1 MIRSGWVG
9 GALALVL
16 VATGCTPTTP
26 AVDGDEGGDSDRL
39 AAFYQQDIDWRECG
53 EGFECGGYEVPLDYD
68 DPGGERLEIAVKR
81 LPASGSDVLGSLVV
95 NPGGPGG
102 SGYEYVD
109 AATGAVSRQVRE
121 RFDVVGFDPRGVGR
135 SAPLTCL
142 DSGELDEF
150 IAMDYDSEGDGADPA
165 DVSAAG
171 LKELE
176 AENRAFVEGCR
187 EQSGDL
193 MLHVGTANVARD
205 MDVLRAVLG
214 DEGLTFLGKSYGTY
228 IGTQYADLF
237 PERVRA
243 LVLDGAI
250 DPAMDQ
256 LELSVQQAQG
266 FETALRAFVADCLD
280 TTECPLGDED
290 ASVED
295 GVGKLVGL
303 MEKAGEKPLR
313 NTTGDGREVNR
324 TRAELGVMAALYSE
338 SFWPRVRS
346 ALADAFEGDGTAL
359 LMLGDDLYERA
370 DEDSYE
376 NSAAALV
383 AVNCSDHPSP
393 RDIGA
398 YEEAVDQAAEE
409 APVFGPSLT
418 WGALTCA
425 YWPEEAVA
433 EPEPMD
439 APGAAPILVIG
450 TTRDSATPYEWA
462 ERLAKGLESGV
473 LLTREGDGHTG
484 YRKGSLCVDDAVDA
498 YLLEGTPPDDGT
510 VCTE

>member
-1 MIRSGWVG
+1 MIKTGWVG

-16 VATGCTPTTP
+16 VATGCTAATS
-26 AVDGDEGGDSDRL
+26 VGGEDSGGDSEPL
-39 AAFYQQDIDWRECG
+39 AAFYQQDIEWQGCG
-53 EGFECGGYEVPLDYD
+53 EDFECGSYEVPLDYD
-68 DPGGERLEIAVKR
+68 DPAGERLEIAVKR
-81 LPASGSDVLGSLVV
+81 LPASGSDVLGSLVI

-102 SGYEYVD
+102 SGYDYVD
-109 AATGAVSRQVRE
+109 AASGVVSRPVRE

-142 DSGELDEF
+142 DSDELDEF
-150 IAMDYDSEGDGADPA
+150 VAMDYGGGGGGSDPA

-171 LKELE
+171 LADMEE
-176 AENRAFVEGCR
+176 ANRAFVEGCR
-187 EQSGDL
+187 ERSGDL
-193 MLHVGTANVARD
+193 MLHVGTADVARD

-214 DEGLTFLGKSYGTY
+214 DEGLTYLGKSYGTY
-228 IGTQYADLF
+228 IGTRYADLF

-250 DPAMDQ
+250 DPDMDQ

-290 ASVED
+290 ATVDD
-295 GVGKLVGL
+295 GVDKLVGL
-303 MEKAGEKPLR
+303 MERAGEKPLR
-313 NTTGDGREVNR
+313 NTSGDGREVNR
-324 TRAELGVMAALYSE
+324 TRVELGVMAALYSE

-346 ALADAFEGDGTAL
+346 ALADAFEGDGTGL
-359 LMLGDDLYERA
+359 LMLGDDLYERS
-370 DEDSYE
+370 DEESYE

-383 AVNCSDHPSP
+383 AVNCSDHPGP
-393 RDIGA
+393 RDIDA
-398 YEEAVDQAAEE
+398 YEQAVDQAAEE
-409 APVFGPSLT
+409 APIFGPTLT

-425 YWPEEAVA
+425 YWPQEAVA

-462 ERLAKGLESGV
+462 ERLAEGLESGV

-484 YRKGSLCVDDAVDA
+484 YRKGSPCVDDAVDA
-498 YLLEGTPPDDGT
+498 YLLEETPPDGGT